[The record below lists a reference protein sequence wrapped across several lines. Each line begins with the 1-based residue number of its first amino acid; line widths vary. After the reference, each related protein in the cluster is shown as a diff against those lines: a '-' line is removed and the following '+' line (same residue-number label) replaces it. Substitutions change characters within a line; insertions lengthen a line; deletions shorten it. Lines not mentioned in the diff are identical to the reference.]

1 MAIAVSTKNADV
13 RYMFCYASPS
23 LPHVLGLQRRRDAPH
38 TSPCPSILKPCA
50 RPWLHPFLSQ
60 LATNSKLAA
69 AERQL
74 PGGAPLCSEALCQA
88 LAAHFLFPK
97 PPVQALFPLLKLRPS
112 ARLCLETRFLSKLAT
127 GLAAQEPVSSQPL
140 RPKAMRTTRPWPHHS
155 SPNLPQ
161 ACTWPAWPGLAWPG
175 LAWPGLAWPGLAWPG
190 QAWPG
195 LAWPDL
201 T

>member
-1 MAIAVSTKNADV
+1 
-13 RYMFCYASPS
+13 MFWCGDCGQHQECGRP
-23 LPHVLGLQRRRDAPH
+23 LHVLLCLSKLATRPRLATQRRRTAHFALP
-38 TSPCPSILKPCA
+38 
-50 RPWLHPFLSQ
+50 LHSQALRQALASPFLSQ

-88 LAAHFLFPK
+88 LAVHFLFPK
-97 PPVQALFPLLKLRPS
+97 PPVQALFPPLKLRPS

-175 LAWPGLAWPGLAWPG
+175 LA
-190 QAWPG
+190 
-195 LAWPDL
+195 
-201 T
+201 

>member
-23 LPHVLGLQRRRDAPH
+23 LPHVLGLQRRGDAPP
-38 TSPCPSILKPCA
+38 TSLCPSILKPCA

-88 LAAHFLFPK
+88 LAVHFLFPK
-97 PPVQALFPLLKLRPS
+97 PPVQALFPPLKLRPS
-112 ARLCLETRFLSKLAT
+112 ARLCLETRTILLPTCHKPAPGRPDLA
-127 GLAAQEPVSSQPL
+127 
-140 RPKAMRTTRPWPHHS
+140 R
-155 SPNLPQ
+155 
-161 ACTWPAWPGLAWPG
+161 PGLAWPG
-175 LAWPGLAWPGLAWPG
+175 LAWPGLAWPGLA
-190 QAWPG
+190 
-195 LAWPDL
+195 
-201 T
+201 